1 MADEF
6 MIVAGM
12 PQTIG
17 EEHVT
22 EVAAMAL
29 DILAACLVFQ
39 VPRVT
44 TCHVYR
50 VTRHVYQVPHKPNKS
65 ISLRMGFH
73 RYSRSIHKNICSS
86 SRPKTCVDI
95 YFAHLSY

>member
-1 MADEF
+1 MTTITAVGGDPQHILRGSGGEAAQVPGVPGEVQPPARPRPAQCLRPPQVHNMADEF

-44 TCHVYR
+44 TCHV
-50 VTRHVYQVPHKPNKS
+50 
-65 ISLRMGFH
+65 
-73 RYSRSIHKNICSS
+73 
-86 SRPKTCVDI
+86 
-95 YFAHLSY
+95 